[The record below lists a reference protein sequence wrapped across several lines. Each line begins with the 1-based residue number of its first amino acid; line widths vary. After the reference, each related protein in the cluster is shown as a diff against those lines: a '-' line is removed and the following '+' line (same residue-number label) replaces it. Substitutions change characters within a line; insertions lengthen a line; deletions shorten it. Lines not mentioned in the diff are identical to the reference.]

1 LDSVWTPEKIENYKR
16 ASEYSSFHRKLSIL
30 AEPYLDERWSLADI
44 GCGPGLIDFWIAP
57 MVSKIDAIDN
67 NPAAI
72 DDLTSRLEDVFATN
86 RAIADKITPRLAAL
100 EELSAEK
107 WDAVLMSFFG
117 IDEKIIESLLSLA
130 EHRAFIYMHG
140 RDDQKGP
147 LAVLNDG
154 KKFSAEEMEAYLAA
168 NRYKYKKSVMEMQF
182 GQPFKTIGDIH
193 TFLSGFGDGS
203 EDSERYIA
211 GAEERIIKTNRFD
224 FPYYLPKSISVV
236 LFIILVGRS
245 A

>member
-1 LDSVWTPEKIENYKR
+1 MFWTPEKIENYKQ
-16 ASEYSSFHRKLSIL
+16 ASEYTAFHKKLSVL
-30 AEPYLDERWSLADI
+30 AEPYLDREWTMADL
-44 GCGPGLIDFWIAP
+44 GCGPGLLAFYLAP
-57 MVSKIDAIDN
+57 MVASIDAIDN
-67 NPAAI
+67 DSAAI
-72 DDLTSRLEDVFATN
+72 EDLKKRLDNVALTDRN
-86 RAIADKITPRLAAL
+86 TADKIRPRLAPIEDL
-100 EELSAEK
+100 KEGES
-107 WDAVLMSFFG
+107 WDVVTLSFFG
-117 IDEKIIESLLSLA
+117 VSEEVLGSTLPRAKHRALVYMHGRPDTEGPFASYPDAEKLSLA
-130 EHRAFIYMHG
+130 ELEDY
-140 RDDQKGP
+140 
-147 LAVLNDG
+147 LNR
-154 KKFSAEEMEAYLAA
+154 KNLT
-168 NRYKYKKSVMEMQF
+168 YKKSVMEMQF